1 MKKTQIQQ
9 QKQLSA
15 HDKVLLFDN
24 LRYLLEGLEEF
35 IEKSRY
41 YPDFKNRR
49 KLQNITIPK
58 ERSDNLTADSAE
70 QFFKANL
77 ILYVSMVD
85 EAPPSEREK
94 LVEEYLKWVDIVGI
108 DPNNCPEKLRQFLIE
123 IKDVLEGNS
132 ERIIQQ
138 TQEYLDNKDGGKVHP
153 TNPQDTLTLFSAI
166 QAPLNKNREQAKSY
180 EGKTYRDVEITN
192 KFSGSVEQGGEVF
205 NQIAGAASRS
215 GDFHFYSRQLS
226 TNNPQQRTNFEIIQ
240 DIRQNPGSWRLEEV
254 ITQYNAQGGAEG
266 KEMALVHSSA
276 QVGFDGAVLGDNQ
289 PVYLAQRFDQREI
302 AEINQ
307 VLNIS
312 QQSSLAQVQQQTYK
326 WRWE

>member
-153 TNPQDTLTLFSAI
+153 TNPQDTLTYSVLFKH
-166 QAPLNKNREQAKSY
+166 L
-180 EGKTYRDVEITN
+180 
-192 KFSGSVEQGGEVF
+192 
-205 NQIAGAASRS
+205 
-215 GDFHFYSRQLS
+215 
-226 TNNPQQRTNFEIIQ
+226 
-240 DIRQNPGSWRLEEV
+240 
-254 ITQYNAQGGAEG
+254 
-266 KEMALVHSSA
+266 
-276 QVGFDGAVLGDNQ
+276 
-289 PVYLAQRFDQREI
+289 
-302 AEINQ
+302 
-307 VLNIS
+307 
-312 QQSSLAQVQQQTYK
+312 
-326 WRWE
+326 